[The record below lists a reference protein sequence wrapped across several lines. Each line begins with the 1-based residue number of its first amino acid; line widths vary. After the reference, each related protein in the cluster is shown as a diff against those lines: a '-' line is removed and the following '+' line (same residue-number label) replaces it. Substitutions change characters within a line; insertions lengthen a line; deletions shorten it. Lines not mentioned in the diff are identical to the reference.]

1 MKTLFA
7 IAGALGLVGLLRAAD
22 APAGLTSDTD
32 KASYSIG
39 VNIGHSFRTQSIELN
54 TNAFLQGFRDA
65 YTGAKLQLT
74 DEQSQQAL
82 DAFKKVVTAKQE
94 AAAKALGD
102 KNKKEGEQFLA
113 DNAKKEGVKT
123 LASGLQYKVIK
134 AGDGKK
140 PTADDYVKVHYRGT
154 LINGTEFDSSYKRN
168 EPTTFQLGQIIAGW
182 REALQLMPVGSKWQL
197 FVPAAL
203 AYGEEA
209 PPDIGPNA
217 TLLFEVELLSIE
229 PKPKEDPTAGLKL
242 P

>member
-1 MKTLFA
+1 MKTLLTVA
-7 IAGALGLVGLLRAAD
+7 CLLGLAGPALAAD
-22 APAGLTSDTD
+22 DPAGLTNDTD

-39 VNIGHSFRTQSIELN
+39 ANIGRSFKTQSIELN

-65 YTGAKLQLT
+65 YTGSKLQLT
-74 DEQSQQAL
+74 DEESQQAL
-82 DAFKKVVTAKQE
+82 DAFKKVVAAKQE

-102 KNKKEGEQFLA
+102 KNKKEGEQFLVE
-113 DNAKKEGVKT
+113 NAKKEGIKT
-123 LASGLQYKVIK
+123 LASGLQYKVVK
-134 AGDGKK
+134 TGDGKK

-168 EPTTFQLGQIIAGW
+168 EPTTFQLGQIIPGW

-197 FVPAAL
+197 FVPSAL

-229 PKPKEDPTAGLKL
+229 PKPKEDPAAGLKL
-242 P
+242 Q

>member
-1 MKTLFA
+1 MKTLLTVA
-7 IAGALGLVGLLRAAD
+7 CVLGLVGPAMAAD
-22 APAGLTSDTD
+22 DPAGLTNDTD

-39 VNIGHSFRTQSIELN
+39 ANIGRSFKTQSIELN
-54 TNAFLQGFRDA
+54 TNAFLRGFRDA
-65 YTGAKLQLT
+65 YTGSKLQLT
-74 DEQSQQAL
+74 DEESQQAL
-82 DAFKKVVTAKQE
+82 DAFKKVVAAKQE

-102 KNKKEGEQFLA
+102 KNKKEGEQFLVE
-113 DNAKKEGVKT
+113 NAKKEGVKT
-123 LASGLQYKVIK
+123 LPSGLQYKVVK
-134 AGDGKK
+134 TGDGKK

-168 EPTTFQLGQIIAGW
+168 EPTTFQLGQIIPGW

-197 FVPAAL
+197 FVPSAL

-229 PKPKEDPTAGLKL
+229 PKPKEDPAAGLKL
-242 P
+242 Q